1 MSATNIKPRKRFSTA
16 AMPPSARSAL
26 EELRP
31 LQPDE
36 AMKEKSQPKYGRILL
51 KLSGEAIGGPS
62 GVGIS
67 PEAIQD
73 MAQQIREVRDLGVQV
88 VVVVGG
94 GNIFRGLP
102 GSERGIERAT
112 GDYMGMLATVIN
124 ALALQDA
131 LEKLGV
137 ATRVQSAI
145 TMAQVAEAFIR
156 RRAVRHLEKG
166 RVVIFG
172 GGTGNPFFS
181 TDTAAALRANEI
193 GAEVILKATKV
204 DGIYDSDPKKNT
216 KAKRYDQIS
225 YSEALQKQLKVMDS
239 TAFSLCMDNKMPII
253 VFDFFRAHNLKRVV
267 MGEKVGTLVTT

>member
-1 MSATNIKPRKRFSTA
+1 MK
-16 AMPPSARSAL
+16 
-26 EELRP
+26 
-31 LQPDE
+31 
-36 AMKEKSQPKYGRILL
+36 AMKKPTHPKYARILL
-51 KLSGEAIGGPS
+51 KLSGEALGGRA
-62 GVGIS
+62 GVGIL
-67 PEAIQD
+67 PEAVQD
-73 MAQQIREVRDLGVQV
+73 MAAQIREVRELGVQV

-94 GNIFRGLP
+94 GNIYRGIS

-145 TMAQVAEAFIR
+145 SMAQVAEPFIR

-204 DGIYDSDPKKNT
+204 DGIYDSDPVKNS
-216 KAKRYDQIS
+216 KAQRFDQIR
-225 YSEALQKQLKVMDS
+225 YIDALQRQLKVMDS

-253 VFDFFRAHNLKRVV
+253 VFDLFRPHNLRRVV
-267 MGEKVGTLVTT
+267 LGEKVGTLVRS